1 MAVTRDEVIR
11 TAMRLL
17 DEVGLDGLTL
27 RRLASALHI
36 SAPTLYWHFKDKRDL
51 LDAMAEAMVRAHRET
66 EPPIPEDWPWH
77 ERIAESM
84 RQQYRALLAYRDG
97 ARVMAGNRPTDASL
111 PMIEHYLSQW
121 VAIGFPPLE
130 ALSSILSMGDLI
142 VGAALE
148 YQAEMARQREQAPEA
163 MAEIWEKMKAHP
175 TLYAAA
181 RDRAAHAAAG
191 ARYDSFEH
199 GLSLMIAGLKQ
210 RHAELTEHENR
221 GSPPGSSPLRRE
233 EDHA

>member
-36 SAPTLYWHFKDKRDL
+36 SAPTLYWHVKDKRDL

-111 PMIEHYLSQW
+111 PMIEHYLS
-121 VAIGFPPLE
+121 
-130 ALSSILSMGDLI
+130 
-142 VGAALE
+142 
-148 YQAEMARQREQAPEA
+148 
-163 MAEIWEKMKAHP
+163 
-175 TLYAAA
+175 
-181 RDRAAHAAAG
+181 
-191 ARYDSFEH
+191 
-199 GLSLMIAGLKQ
+199 
-210 RHAELTEHENR
+210 
-221 GSPPGSSPLRRE
+221 
-233 EDHA
+233 